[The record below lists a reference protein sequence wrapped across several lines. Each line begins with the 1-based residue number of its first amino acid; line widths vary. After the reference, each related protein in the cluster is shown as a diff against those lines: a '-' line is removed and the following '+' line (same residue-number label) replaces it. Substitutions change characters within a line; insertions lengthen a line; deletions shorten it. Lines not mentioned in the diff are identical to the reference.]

1 MSVEYLGSCSG
12 GSLRGNMLP
21 LGQLLLTNM
30 EVESAMIQLHTVP
43 TPNGHKIS
51 IMLEELELPYEVIEY
66 DITKGD
72 QFKPEYLSINPN
84 NKLPAIV
91 DSEPAGGGDPISI
104 FETGAILIYLAE
116 KTGKLLPNDPQ
127 QRYAVLKWLM
137 FQVSAVGP
145 LQGQAHHFIRY
156 AREDQ
161 PYAKDRY
168 MNETLRQCRVLE
180 TQLGLHAFLAGEEYS
195 IADIATW
202 PWVRA
207 LRLIDIHIKQDFPNL
222 YLWYKTIDQRAAVQK
237 GKDVIN
243 GFIYS
248 VPPNTFLPL
257 DEKTWSYSFGE
268 EQYRPR

>member
-1 MSVEYLGSCSG
+1 
-12 GSLRGNMLP
+12 
-21 LGQLLLTNM
+21 
-30 EVESAMIQLHTVP
+30 MIELHTVP

-51 IMLEELELPYEVIEY
+51 IMLEEIGLPYKVIEY

-72 QFKPEYLSINPN
+72 QFKPEYLAINPN
-84 NKLPAIV
+84 NKLPAII
-91 DSEPAGGGDPISI
+91 DSNPIGGGSPITV

-116 KTGKLLPNDPQ
+116 KSGKLLPSDPQ
-127 QRYAVLKWLM
+127 QRYNVLKWLM

-161 PYAKDRY
+161 PYAKARY

-180 TQLGLHAFLAGEEYS
+180 GQLINQAFLVGNHYS

-207 LRLIDIHIKQDFPNL
+207 LRLIDIHIKQEFPNL
-222 YLWYKTIDQRAAVQK
+222 YRWYKTIDQREAVQR
-237 GKDVIN
+237 GKDIIN

-257 DEKTWSYSFGE
+257 DDKTWSYSFGE
-268 EQYRPR
+268 EQYRRR